1 VSGTGRPISRQPPST
16 SDTMFPDSHE
26 LPSLESERAMFC
38 GGRVGAEYGD
48 ARAWHDLR
56 LQGFS
61 AGGFALYV
69 LFLVNFPPAC

>member
-1 VSGTGRPISRQPPST
+1 MRVISHLY
-16 SDTMFPDSHE
+16 MLKHLF
-26 LPSLESERAMFC
+26 
-38 GGRVGAEYGD
+38 VAENGD

-69 LFLVNFPPAC
+69 LFLVISLLPAKFPSQVARPSKNAPS